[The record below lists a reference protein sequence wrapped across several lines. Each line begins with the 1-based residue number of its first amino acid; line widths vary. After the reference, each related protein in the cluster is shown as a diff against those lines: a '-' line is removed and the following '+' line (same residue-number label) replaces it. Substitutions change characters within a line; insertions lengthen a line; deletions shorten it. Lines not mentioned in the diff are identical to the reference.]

1 MKRVALARRC
11 ASGPANR
18 RLSIWPAADRT
29 AFTRV
34 QRYPESW
41 GHLVL
46 AVGLGVVYVP
56 GTMSAAEASDQDSA
70 IETII
75 VTATKREESI
85 QDVPIAVSAI
95 AGEDLAARGVQDIYG
110 LMEVAPSIVV
120 YNSNSTSN
128 GGTLRIRG
136 VGTTG
141 NNPGLEAAVG
151 TFIDGIYRSRAGLAF
166 NDLTDLDRVEILRGP
181 QGTLFGKN
189 TVAGAVN
196 IITRKPEFDDA
207 LSVSGGLGNLESR
220 DFGLVAN
227 GVLSDDVLAGR
238 LSVAYRQ
245 RDGYYEDIDTD
256 AAYDNRDRR
265 SVRAQLLW
273 MPDPDVEVR
282 IIVDGTDKDESCCP
296 AAFWIT
302 GPTSPVVAA
311 LGGDITPFQ
320 VDGPQTVGVNSEP
333 FELVDDSGQSVDV
346 TWRTTAG
353 ETFRSIT
360 AWRDFEVSRDQDIDF
375 TNADIAAPT
384 DTDESFRNFSQE
396 FQFYGEN
403 DSLSWLVGAYFY
415 TEELESDE
423 VIGFAANGA
432 TYLAT
437 IIGAPQVAPLLDGD
451 PAGRGIPG
459 QGYDAVYFS
468 DTTGWSLFS
477 HDVWRVS
484 ESAEVVLG
492 LRYSNEE
499 KDAGAI
505 INGAPFGESIS
516 DPFCAFVP
524 LDSLCDNASYNNAAD
539 ESKLTGTVKV
549 AWSADEDLRLYAS
562 YSHGYKAG
570 GFNLDQEAVGNR
582 DADGNLVDQSHFGPE
597 TSDSLE
603 LGLKGQF
610 LERRLTIN
618 SALFHTTFKDF
629 QLNTFTGLGFTVG
642 NVKEA
647 VARGV
652 EIESSFA
659 PSGDLYLTAGVTYA
673 DTRYGDDLAVANAH
687 LAGKRLTQ
695 SPLWQ
700 SSLSA
705 FFERDLPG
713 TGWRFLANANWFH
726 IGEVNTGSDLDPE
739 KFREGF
745 GLVNAQAGVRSP
757 DGRYEVVAWGRNLTD
772 RRMNTLV
779 FDSVFQTGSWHTWTN
794 PPRTFG
800 LRVQANF

>member
-1 MKRVALARRC
+1 MNGIFLANTRDSGGVMKRSVSLF
-11 ASGPANR
+11 
-18 RLSIWPAADRT
+18 L
-29 AFTRV
+29 
-34 QRYPESW
+34 Y
-41 GHLVL
+41 
-46 AVGLGVVYVP
+46 LGVAIGFQGAV
-56 GTMSAAEASDQDSA
+56 SAAEATESA
-70 IETII
+70 TDIETII

-95 AGEDLAARGVQDIYG
+95 AGEDLAARGAQDIYG
-110 LMEVAPSIVV
+110 LMEVAPSVVV

-151 TFIDGIYRSRAGLAF
+151 TFIDGVYRSRAGLAF

-189 TVAGAVN
+189 TVAGAVS
-196 IITRKPEFDDA
+196 IVTRAPEFDNT
-207 LSVSGGLGNLESR
+207 LSVSAGLGNLESR
-220 DFGLVAN
+220 EFGLIGNA
-227 GVLSDDVLAGR
+227 VLSDDVLAGR
-238 LSVAYRQ
+238 LSIAHRQ
-245 RDGYYEDIDTD
+245 RDGFYENVETD
-256 AAYDNRDRR
+256 DAYDSRDRR

-273 MPDPDVEVR
+273 TPSADVDVR
-282 IIVDGTDKDESCCP
+282 VILDDTNKDENCCP

-311 LGGDITPFQ
+311 LGGDIGTFE
-320 VDGPQTVGVNSEP
+320 VDDASMVGVNSEP
-333 FELVDDSGQSVDV
+333 YEDVSDSGQSVDV
-346 TWRTTAG
+346 TWRTPQGA
-353 ETFRSIT
+353 TFRSIS
-360 AWRDFEVSRDQDIDF
+360 ALRDFEVSRDQDVDF

-384 DTDESFRNFSQE
+384 NTDESFRNFSQE
-396 FQFYGEN
+396 FQLHGEN
-403 DSLSWLVGAYFY
+403 GRLAWLVGAYFY

-423 VIGFAANGA
+423 IIGFASNGA

-437 IIGAPQVAPLLDGD
+437 LIGAPQVAPLLDGD

-468 DTTGWSLFS
+468 DTSGWSLFS
-477 HDVWRVS
+477 HDAWQVN
-484 ESAEVVLG
+484 ETAEIVLG
-492 LRYSNEE
+492 LRYSSEE

-505 INGAPFGESIS
+505 INGAPFGQSVS

-524 LDSLCDNASYNNAAD
+524 IGSLCDNASYQNAAD
-539 ESKLTGTVKV
+539 ESKLTGTLKGVLRP
-549 AWSADEDLRLYAS
+549 AENLRLYAS
-562 YSHGYKAG
+562 FSRGYKAG

-582 DADGNLVDQSHFGPE
+582 DAAGNLVDQSRFGPE
-597 TSDSLE
+597 TSDSFE

-610 LERRLTIN
+610 LDRRLTVN
-618 SALFHTTFKDF
+618 SAAFHTTFTDF

-659 PSGDLYLTAGVTYA
+659 PSSDLYLTAGVTYA
-673 DTRYGDDLAVANAH
+673 DTRYGDDLVAANAH

-700 SSLSA
+700 SSVSA

-745 GLVNAQAGVRSP
+745 GLVNAQVGVRTS
-757 DGRYEVVAWGRNLTD
+757 DGRYEVMAWGRNLAD
-772 RRMNTLV
+772 RRMNMLV
-779 FDSVFQTGSWHTWTN
+779 FDSVFQAGSWHTFVN

-800 LRVQANF
+800 LRARAEF

>member
-1 MKRVALARRC
+1 MKYRIIFCVVFGLATP
-11 ASGPANR
+11 S
-18 RLSIWPAADRT
+18 
-29 AFTRV
+29 V
-34 QRYPESW
+34 
-41 GHLVL
+41 
-46 AVGLGVVYVP
+46 
-56 GTMSAAEASDQDSA
+56 SAAETDDT
-70 IETII
+70 IETVI

-110 LMEVAPSIVV
+110 LMEVVPSVVV

-166 NDLTDLDRVEILRGP
+166 NDLTDLDRVEVLRGP

-189 TVAGAVN
+189 TVAGAIN
-196 IITRKPEFDDA
+196 IITREPEFDNTV
-207 LSVSGGLGNLESR
+207 SVSGGLGNLGSR
-220 DFGLVAN
+220 ELGLIAN
-227 GVLSDDVLAGR
+227 AVLSDNVLAGR
-238 LSVAYRQ
+238 LSIAHRQ
-245 RDGYYEDIDTD
+245 RDGYYEDVDTD
-256 AAYDNRDRR
+256 DAYDNRDRL
-265 SVRAQLLW
+265 SIRAQLLW
-273 MPDPDVEVR
+273 TPSPDVDVR
-282 IIVDGTDKDESCCP
+282 VILDDTDKEESCCP
-296 AAFWIT
+296 AAFWQN
-302 GPTSPVVAA
+302 GPTSPVVAL
-311 LGGDITPFQ
+311 LGGDIATFE
-320 VDGPQTVGVNSEP
+320 VDGPQNVGVNSEP
-333 FELVDDSGQSVDV
+333 HERVGDSGQSVDV
-346 TWRTTAG
+346 TWRTAG
-353 ETFRSIT
+353 GSTFRSIT
-360 AWRDFEVSRDQDIDF
+360 AWREFDVSRDQDVDF

-384 DTDESFRNFSQE
+384 DTDESFSNFSQE
-396 FQFYGEN
+396 FQLFGEN
-403 DSLSWLVGAYFY
+403 DSFAWLVGAYFY

-423 VIGFAANGA
+423 IIGFAADGA

-468 DTTGWSLFS
+468 DTEGWSLFS
-477 HDVWRVS
+477 HDAWKVS
-484 ESAEVVLG
+484 DDLDLVLG
-492 LRYSNEE
+492 LRYSTEE

-524 LDSLCDNASYNNAAD
+524 VDSLCDNASYNNVAD
-539 ESKLTGTVKV
+539 ESKVTGTVKA
-549 AWSADEDLRLYAS
+549 AWSPDEALRLYAS
-562 YSHGYKAG
+562 YSRGYKAG

-603 LGLKGQF
+603 LGFKGQF
-610 LERRLTIN
+610 LDRRLTVN
-618 SALFHTTFKDF
+618 GALFHTTFSDF

-652 EIESSFA
+652 EIESNFA
-659 PSGDLYLTAGVTYA
+659 PSSDLYLTAGVTYA
-673 DTRYGDDLAVANAH
+673 DTRYGDDLVAANEH

-700 SSLSA
+700 SSVSG
-705 FFERDLPG
+705 FYERDLPG
-713 TGWRFLANANWFH
+713 TNLRLLANANWSY
-726 IGEVNTGSDLDPE
+726 IGEVNTGSDLNPV

-745 GLVNAQAGVRSP
+745 ALFNAQLGVRTS
-757 DGRYEVVAWGRNLTD
+757 DGRYEAIVWGRNLTD
-772 RRMNTLV
+772 RRMNNLV
-779 FDSVFQTGSWHTWTN
+779 FDSVFQGGSFHTFLN

-800 LRVQANF
+800 LKVNANL

>member
-1 MKRVALARRC
+1 MKH
-11 ASGPANR
+11 G
-18 RLSIWPAADRT
+18 IM
-29 AFTRV
+29 
-34 QRYPESW
+34 
-41 GHLVL
+41 LVVV
-46 AVGLGVVYVP
+46 VGLGLIGLP
-56 GTMSAAEASDQDSA
+56 AKMFAAETAETDNT
-70 IETII
+70 IETVI

-95 AGEDLAARGVQDIYG
+95 TGEDLAARGVQDIHG

-120 YNSNSTSN
+120 YSSNSTSN

-166 NDLTDLDRVEILRGP
+166 NDPMDLDRVEILRGP

-196 IITRKPEFDDA
+196 VITRKPEFDNTF
-207 LSVSGGLGNLESR
+207 SVSAGLGNLESR
-220 DFGLVAN
+220 ELGLIAN
-227 GVLSDDVLAGR
+227 AVLSDDVLAGR
-238 LSVAYRQ
+238 LSIAHRQ
-245 RDGYYEDIDTD
+245 RDGYYEDVDTG
-256 AAYDNRDRR
+256 AAYDNRDRSSIR
-265 SVRAQLLW
+265 GQLLW
-273 MPDPDVEVR
+273 TPDPDVEVR
-282 IIVDGTDKDESCCP
+282 VIVDDSDKDETCCP

-311 LGGDITPFQ
+311 LAGDITPFE
-320 VDGPQTVGVNSEP
+320 VDGAQNVGVNSEP
-333 FELVDDSGQSVDV
+333 FEMVDDSGQSVDV
-346 TWRTTAG
+346 IWRTPQGA
-353 ETFRSIT
+353 TFRSIS
-360 AWRDFEVSRDQDIDF
+360 ALRDFEVSRDQDIDF

-384 DTDESFRNFSQE
+384 DTDESFRNLSQE
-396 FQFYGEN
+396 FQLHGEN
-403 DSLSWLVGAYFY
+403 DRFAWLVGSYFY

-437 IIGAPQVAPLLDGD
+437 LIGSPQVAPLLDGD

-477 HDVWRVS
+477 HDVWKVN
-484 ESAEVVLG
+484 EATEIVLG
-492 LRYSNEE
+492 LRYSTEE

-516 DPFCAFVP
+516 DPFCAVVP
-524 LDSLCDNASYNNAAD
+524 IGSLCDNASYNNVAE
-539 ESKLTGTVKV
+539 ESKLTGTLKA
-549 AWSADEDLRLYAS
+549 AWSLDDNMRLYAS
-562 YSHGYKAG
+562 YGHGYKAG

-582 DADGNLVDQSHFGPE
+582 DADGDLVDQSRFGPE

-603 LGLKGQF
+603 FGFKGQF
-610 LERRLTIN
+610 LDRRLTVN
-618 SALFHTTFKDF
+618 CALFHTTFTDF

-647 VARGV
+647 AARGV
-652 EIESSFA
+652 EIESIFA
-659 PSGDLYLTAGVTYA
+659 PSADLYLTAGVTYA
-673 DTRYGDDLAVANAH
+673 DTRYGDDLADANVH

-700 SSLSA
+700 GSLSA

-713 TGWRFLANANWFH
+713 TGWRFLANANWSY

-745 GLVNAQAGVRSP
+745 GLVNAQTGVRTS
-757 DGRYEVVAWGRNLTD
+757 DGRYEVIAWGRNLTD
-772 RRMNTLV
+772 RRMNMLV
-779 FDSVFQTGSWHTWTN
+779 FDSVFQAGSWHTFLN

-800 LRVQANF
+800 LKVRANL

>member
-1 MKRVALARRC
+1 MKHGVM
-11 ASGPANR
+11 
-18 RLSIWPAADRT
+18 
-29 AFTRV
+29 
-34 QRYPESW
+34 
-41 GHLVL
+41 LVVV
-46 AVGLGVVYVP
+46 VGLGLAGFP
-56 GTMSAAEASDQDSA
+56 AKTSAAATAETDSS
-70 IETII
+70 IETVI

-110 LMEVAPSIVV
+110 LMEVAPSVVV

-189 TVAGAVN
+189 TVSGAVN
-196 IITRKPEFDDA
+196 IVTRKPEFDNA
-207 LSVSGGLGNLESR
+207 FSVSAGLGNLESR
-220 DFGLVAN
+220 ELGLIAN
-227 GVLSDDVLAGR
+227 AVLSDDVLAGR
-238 LSVAYRQ
+238 LSVAHRQ
-245 RDGYYEDIDTD
+245 RDGYYENIDTD

-273 MPDPDVEVR
+273 TPDPDVEVR
-282 IIVDGTDKDESCCP
+282 VILDDTDKDESCCP

-311 LGGDITPFQ
+311 LGGNITPFE
-320 VDGPQTVGVNSEP
+320 VDGATEVGVNSEP
-333 FELVDDSGQSVDV
+333 FEVVGDSGQSVDV
-346 TWRTTAG
+346 TWRMPQG
-353 ETFRSIT
+353 RTFRSIT
-360 AWRDFEVSRDQDIDF
+360 ALRDFEVSRNQDIDF

-396 FQFYGEN
+396 LQLYGEN
-403 DSLSWLVGAYFY
+403 DWLSWLVGAYFY

-423 VIGFAANGA
+423 IIGFADNGA

-468 DTTGWSLFS
+468 DTEGWSVFS
-477 HDVWRVS
+477 HDVWKVN
-484 ESAEVVLG
+484 ETTEIVLG
-492 LRYSNEE
+492 LRYSSEE

-524 LDSLCDNASYNNAAD
+524 IGSLCDNASYNNTSD
-539 ESKLTGTVKV
+539 ESKLTGTLKA
-549 AWSADEDLRLYAS
+549 AWRPADNLRFYAS
-562 YSHGYKAG
+562 FAHGYKAG

-603 LGLKGQF
+603 LGFKGQY
-610 LERRLTIN
+610 LERRLTVN
-618 SALFHTTFKDF
+618 SAVFQTTFTDF

-642 NVKEA
+642 NVKE
-647 VARGV
+647 VVSRGV

-659 PSGDLYLTAGVTYA
+659 PSSDLYLTAGVTYA
-673 DTRYGDDLAVANAH
+673 DARYADGLESANEH

-713 TGWRFLANANWFH
+713 TGLRLLANANWSY

-739 KFREGF
+739 KFREEF
-745 GLVNAQAGVRSP
+745 SLVNAQVGVRTS
-757 DGRYEVVAWGRNLTD
+757 DGRYEAIVWGRNLTD
-772 RRMNTLV
+772 RRMNMLV
-779 FDSVFQTGSWHTWTN
+779 FDSVFQAGSWHTFLN

-800 LRVQANF
+800 LKVRANF

>member
-1 MKRVALARRC
+1 MPGHRC
-11 ASGPANR
+11 R
-18 RLSIWPAADRT
+18 H
-29 AFTRV
+29 
-34 QRYPESW
+34 SW

-46 AVGLGVVYVP
+46 VALALVAWP
-56 GTMSAAEASDQDSA
+56 GDTFAQTTETTDA

-196 IITRKPEFDDA
+196 VITRKPEFDNSFSA
-207 LSVSGGLGNLESR
+207 SAGLGNLESR
-220 DFGLVAN
+220 ELGLVAN
-227 GVLSDDVLAGR
+227 AVLSEDVLAGR
-238 LSVAYRQ
+238 LSFAHRQ
-245 RDGYYEDIDTD
+245 RDGFYENIDTD
-256 AAYDNRDRR
+256 AAYDNRDRS

-273 MPDPDVEVR
+273 TPSADVDVR
-282 IIVDGTDKDESCCP
+282 VILDKTDKDESCCP

-311 LGGDITPFQ
+311 LGGDITPFE
-320 VDGPQTVGVNSEP
+320 VDGAQNVGVNSEP
-333 FELVDDSGQSVDV
+333 FEVVDDSGQSVDV
-346 TWRTTAG
+346 TWRTPQGA
-353 ETFRSIT
+353 TFRSIS
-360 AWRDFEVSRDQDIDF
+360 ALRNFEVARDQDVDF

-384 DTDESFRNFSQE
+384 DTDESFRNLSQE
-396 FQFYGEN
+396 FQLYGEN
-403 DSLSWLVGAYFY
+403 DRFAWLVGAYFY
-415 TEELESDE
+415 TEKLESDE
-423 VIGFAANGA
+423 VIGFAADGA

-437 IIGAPQVAPLLDGD
+437 IIGAPQVAPLLGGD

-477 HDVWRVS
+477 HEAWKVG
-484 ESAEVVLG
+484 ESAELVLG
-492 LRYSNEE
+492 LRYSTEE

-505 INGAPFGESIS
+505 INGAPYGESIS

-524 LDSLCDNASYNNAAD
+524 IGSLCDNASYNNVAD
-539 ESKLTGTVKV
+539 ESKLTGTLKA
-549 AWSADEDLRLYAS
+549 AWSLDDDVRLYAS
-562 YSHGYKAG
+562 YARGYKAG

-582 DADGNLVDQSHFGPE
+582 DAAGNLVDQSHFGPE

-603 LGLKGQF
+603 FGLKGQF
-610 LERRLTIN
+610 LDRRLTIN
-618 SALFHTTFKDF
+618 SALFHTTFTDF

-659 PSGDLYLTAGVTYA
+659 PSADLYLTAGVTYA
-673 DTRYGDDLAVANAH
+673 DTRYGDDLAAANAH

-700 SSLSA
+700 SSVSA

-713 TGWRFLANANWFH
+713 TGWRFLANANWFY

-745 GLVNAQAGVRSP
+745 GLFNAQAGVRSV
-757 DGRYEVVAWGRNLTD
+757 DGRYEVLAWGRNLAD
-772 RRMNTLV
+772 RRLNTLV
-779 FDSVFQTGSWHTWTN
+779 FDSVFQAGSWHTWTN

-800 LRVQANF
+800 LRVRATF

>member
-1 MKRVALARRC
+1 MKQKTHSHPRTSAPVSSRSPAGDRGTFIRVRMHR
-11 ASGPANR
+11 PWR
-18 RLSIWPAADRT
+18 
-29 AFTRV
+29 
-34 QRYPESW
+34 
-41 GHLVL
+41 HLVAVFGL
-46 AVGLGVVYVP
+46 GLVGLP
-56 GTMSAAEASDQDSA
+56 GQMSAQTTETDNA
-70 IETII
+70 IETVI

-120 YNSNSTSN
+120 YSSNSTSN

-151 TFIDGIYRSRAGLAF
+151 TFIDGVYRSRAGLAF

-189 TVAGAVN
+189 TVAGAVS
-196 IITRKPEFDDA
+196 IVTRKPEFDNA
-207 LSVSGGLGNLESR
+207 FSISAGLGNLESR

-227 GVLSDDVLAGR
+227 AVLSDEVLAGR

-245 RDGYYEDIDTD
+245 RDGYYEDVDTG
-256 AAYDNRDRR
+256 AAYDNRDR
-265 SVRAQLLW
+265 SSIRAQLLW
-273 MPDPDVEVR
+273 TPSPDVEVR
-282 IIVDGTDKDESCCP
+282 VIVDDTNKDETCCP

-311 LGGDITPFQ
+311 LGGDITPFE
-320 VDGPQTVGVNSEP
+320 VDGAQSVGVNSEP
-333 FELVDDSGQSVDV
+333 FEVVDDTGQSVDV
-346 TWRTTAG
+346 IWRTPQGA
-353 ETFRSIT
+353 TFRSIS
-360 AWRDFEVSRDQDIDF
+360 ALRNFEVSRDQDIDF

-384 DTDESFRNFSQE
+384 DTDESFRNLSQE
-396 FQFYGEN
+396 FQLYGEN
-403 DSLSWLVGAYFY
+403 DRFAWLVGTYFY

-468 DTTGWSLFS
+468 DTSGWSLFT
-477 HDVWRVS
+477 HEAWKVGEDT
-484 ESAEVVLG
+484 EVVLG
-492 LRYSNEE
+492 LRYSSEE

-505 INGAPFGESIS
+505 INGAPFGESVS

-524 LDSLCDNASYNNAAD
+524 VGSLCDNASYNNVAD
-539 ESKLTGTVKV
+539 ESNLTGTLKA
-549 AWSADEDLRLYAS
+549 AWSPADNLRLYLS
-562 YSHGYKAG
+562 YARGYKAG

-582 DADGNLVDQSHFGPE
+582 DANGNLVDQSHFGPE

-603 LGLKGQF
+603 FGIKGQF
-610 LERRLTIN
+610 LERRLTVN
-618 SALFHTTFKDF
+618 SAAFHTTFTDF

-659 PSGDLYLTAGVTYA
+659 PSGDLYLTAAVTYA
-673 DTRYGDDLAVANAH
+673 DARYGDDLAAANAH

-713 TGWRFLANANWFH
+713 TGWRLLGHANWFH

-745 GLVNAQAGVRSP
+745 GLLNAQAGVRSS
-757 DGRYEVVAWGRNLTD
+757 DGRYEVVAWGRNLAD
-772 RRMNTLV
+772 RRMNMLV
-779 FDSVFQTGSWHTWTN
+779 FDSVFQAGSWHTFLN

-800 LRVQANF
+800 LKLRANF

>member
-1 MKRVALARRC
+1 MKHGVML
-11 ASGPANR
+11 G
-18 RLSIWPAADRT
+18 
-29 AFTRV
+29 V
-34 QRYPESW
+34 
-41 GHLVL
+41 V
-46 AVGLGVVYVP
+46 VGLGFVGQP
-56 GTMSAAEASDQDSA
+56 WTASAAESAEADSA
-70 IETII
+70 IETLI

-85 QDVPIAVSAI
+85 QDVPIAVTAI

-110 LMEVAPSIVV
+110 LMEVAPSVAV
-120 YNSNSTSN
+120 YNSNSTTN

-166 NDLTDLDRVEILRGP
+166 NDLSDLDRVEILRGP

-196 IITRKPEFDDA
+196 IVTRKPEFDNA
-207 LSVSGGLGNLESR
+207 FSVSAGLGNLESR
-220 DFGLVAN
+220 ELGLIAN
-227 GVLSDDVLAGR
+227 AVLSDDVLAGR
-238 LSVAYRQ
+238 LSIAHRQ
-245 RDGYYEDIDTD
+245 RDGFYENIETD

-273 MPDPDVEVR
+273 TPNADVEVR
-282 IIVDGTDKDESCCP
+282 VILDDTDKDESCCP
-296 AAFWIT
+296 APFWIN

-311 LGGDITPFQ
+311 LGGDITPFEI
-320 VDGPQTVGVNSEP
+320 DDASSVGVNSEP
-333 FELVDDSGQSVDV
+333 YEVVGDSGQSVDV
-346 TWRTTAG
+346 TWSMPQG
-353 ETFRSIT
+353 PTFRSIT
-360 AWRDFEVSRDQDIDF
+360 ALRDFEVARDQDVDF

-396 FQFYGEN
+396 LQLYGES
-403 DSLSWLVGAYFY
+403 DRLAWLVGAYFY
-415 TEELESDE
+415 TEELKSDE
-423 VIGFAANGA
+423 IIGFAEDGA
-432 TYLAT
+432 IYLAT

-459 QGYDAVYFS
+459 QGYDALFFS
-468 DTTGWSLFS
+468 DTEGWSLFS
-477 HDVWRVS
+477 HDAWKVS
-484 ESAEVVLG
+484 ETTEIVLG
-492 LRYSNEE
+492 LRYSSEE
-499 KDAGAI
+499 KNAGAI
-505 INGAPFGESIS
+505 INGAPFGESVS

-524 LDSLCDNASYNNAAD
+524 ISSLCDNASYDNTAD
-539 ESKLTGTVKV
+539 ESKLTGTLKAV
-549 AWSADEDLRLYAS
+549 WLPADNQRFYAS
-562 YSHGYKAG
+562 FARGYKAG

-582 DADGNLVDQSHFGPE
+582 DANGNLVDQSRFGPE

-603 LGLKGQF
+603 LGFKGQF
-610 LERRLTIN
+610 LDRRLTIN
-618 SALFHTTFKDF
+618 SAVFHTTFTDF

-659 PSGDLYLTAGVTYA
+659 PSGDLYLTAGVTYTDARYA
-673 DTRYGDDLAVANAH
+673 DGLVPANAH

-705 FFERDLPG
+705 FFERDLPAA
-713 TGWRFLANANWFH
+713 GWRFLANANWSY

-745 GLVNAQAGVRSP
+745 GLVNAQVGVRTS
-757 DGRYEVVAWGRNLTD
+757 DGRYEVIAWGRNLTD
-772 RRMNTLV
+772 RRMNMLV
-779 FDSVFQTGSWHTWTN
+779 FDSVFQTGSWHTWVN

-800 LRVQANF
+800 LKVRANF

>member
-1 MKRVALARRC
+1 MKHGFKL
-11 ASGPANR
+11 
-18 RLSIWPAADRT
+18 
-29 AFTRV
+29 
-34 QRYPESW
+34 
-41 GHLVL
+41 LVV
-46 AVGLGVVYVP
+46 VGIGLVVLPSTV
-56 GTMSAAEASDQDSA
+56 SAAETTEEDRNV
-70 IETII
+70 ETVI

-110 LMEVAPSIVV
+110 LMEVAPSVVV

-128 GGTLRIRG
+128 GGTLRSRG

-196 IITRKPEFDDA
+196 VITRKPEFDTA
-207 LSVSGGLGNLESR
+207 FSVSAGVGNLESR
-220 DFGLVAN
+220 ELGLIAN
-227 GVLSDDVLAGR
+227 GVLSDNVLAGR
-238 LSVAYRQ
+238 LSIAHRQ
-245 RDGYYEDIDTD
+245 RDGYYENVDTG

-273 MPDPDVEVR
+273 TPNDDVEVR
-282 IIVDGTDKDESCCP
+282 VIVDDTDKDETCCP
-296 AAFWIT
+296 AAFWIN

-311 LGGDITPFQ
+311 LGGDITPFE
-320 VDGPQTVGVNSEP
+320 VDGPTNVGVNSEP
-333 FELVDDSGQSVDV
+333 FEAVGDSGQSIDV
-346 TWRTTAG
+346 TWRMPQGA
-353 ETFRSIT
+353 TFRSIT
-360 AWRDFEVSRDQDIDF
+360 AWRDFEVARDQDIDF

-396 FQFYGEN
+396 FQLHGEN
-403 DSLSWLVGAYFY
+403 DRLAWLVGAYIY
-415 TEELESDE
+415 TEDLESDE
-423 VIGFAANGA
+423 IIGFASNGA
-432 TYLAT
+432 LYLAT

-459 QGYDAVYFS
+459 QGYDAEYFS
-468 DTTGWSLFS
+468 ETSGWSLFS
-477 HDVWRVS
+477 HDVWKVS
-484 ESAEVVLG
+484 EDMEIVLG
-492 LRYSNEE
+492 LRYSSEE

-505 INGAPFGESIS
+505 INGAPFGEVVS

-524 LDSLCDNASYNNAAD
+524 VGSLCDNASYNNTAD
-539 ESKLTGTVKV
+539 ESKLTGTLKA
-549 AWSADEDLRLYAS
+549 AWRPADNLRLYAS
-562 YSHGYKAG
+562 VARGYKAG

-603 LGLKGQF
+603 LGFKGQF
-610 LERRLTIN
+610 LDRQLTLN
-618 SALFHTTFKDF
+618 SALFHTTFTDF

-642 NVKEA
+642 NVKEV

-659 PSGDLYLTAGVTYA
+659 PSSDLYLTAGVTYA
-673 DTRYGDDLAVANAH
+673 DSRYGDDLVAANAH

-713 TGWRFLANANWFH
+713 TGLRFLANANWFY

-745 GLVNAQAGVRSP
+745 GFVNAQVGIATS
-757 DGRYEVVAWGRNLTD
+757 DGRYEAIVWGRNLAD
-772 RRMNTLV
+772 RRMNMLV
-779 FDSVFQTGSWHTWTN
+779 FDSVFQTGSWHTFLN

-800 LRVQANF
+800 LKVRANF

>member
-1 MKRVALARRC
+1 MKHAV
-11 ASGPANR
+11 
-18 RLSIWPAADRT
+18 RL
-29 AFTRV
+29 
-34 QRYPESW
+34 
-41 GHLVL
+41 LVVVGCGL
-46 AVGLGVVYVP
+46 VGLPSTVC
-56 GTMSAAEASDQDSA
+56 AAETEADGN
-70 IETII
+70 IETVI

-110 LMEVAPSIVV
+110 LMEVAPSVVV

-166 NDLTDLDRVEILRGP
+166 NDMTDLDRVEILRGP

-196 IITRKPEFDDA
+196 IITRKPEFDNTF
-207 LSVSGGLGNLESR
+207 SVSAGLGNLESR
-220 DFGLVAN
+220 ELGLIAN
-227 GVLSDDVLAGR
+227 AVLSDNVLAGR
-238 LSVAYRQ
+238 LSVAHRQ
-245 RDGYYEDIDTD
+245 RDGYYENVETG

-273 MPDPDVEVR
+273 TPSDDVEVR
-282 IIVDGTDKDESCCP
+282 VILDDTDKDENCCP
-296 AAFWIT
+296 AAFWIN

-311 LGGDITPFQ
+311 LGGDITPFK
-320 VDGPQTVGVNSEP
+320 VDGPTNVGVNSEP
-333 FELVDDSGQSVDV
+333 IELVGDSGQSVDV
-346 TWRTTAG
+346 TWRMPQG
-353 ETFRSIT
+353 PTFRSIT
-360 AWRDFEVSRDQDIDF
+360 AWRDFEVARDQDVDF

-396 FQFYGEN
+396 FQLHGEN
-403 DSLSWLVGAYFY
+403 DRLAWLVGAYFY
-415 TEELESDE
+415 TEDLESDE
-423 VIGFAANGA
+423 IIGFASNGA
-432 TYLAT
+432 LYLAT

-459 QGYDAVYFS
+459 QGYDAEYFS
-468 DTTGWSLFS
+468 ETSGWSLFS
-477 HDVWRVS
+477 HDVWKVS
-484 ESAEVVLG
+484 EDMEIVLG
-492 LRYSNEE
+492 LRYSTEE

-524 LDSLCDNASYNNAAD
+524 IGSLCDNASYNNTAD
-539 ESKLTGTVKV
+539 ESKLTGTLKA
-549 AWSADEDLRLYAS
+549 AWRPADNLRLYAS
-562 YSHGYKAG
+562 FARGYKAG

-597 TSDSLE
+597 TSDSVE
-603 LGLKGQF
+603 FGLKGQF
-610 LERRLTIN
+610 LDRQLTVN
-618 SALFHTTFKDF
+618 SALFHTTFTDF

-659 PSGDLYLTAGVTYA
+659 PSSDLYLTAGVTYA
-673 DTRYGDDLAVANAH
+673 DTRYGDDLVAANAH

-705 FFERDLPG
+705 FYERDLPG
-713 TGWRFLANANWFH
+713 TGLRFLANANWFY
-726 IGEVNTGSDLDPE
+726 IGELNTGSDLDPE

-745 GLVNAQAGVRSP
+745 GLVNAQVGIATS
-757 DGRYEVVAWGRNLTD
+757 DGRYEAIAWGRNLTD
-772 RRMNTLV
+772 RRLNMLV
-779 FDSVFQTGSWHTWTN
+779 FDSVFQAGSWHTFLH

-800 LRVQANF
+800 LKVRANF